1 MDTIIG
7 KIVVFLLKNKV
18 YRNIQFSVPKR
29 SNFLLFETCLYTYRA
44 KKKLR
49 GYHSS
54 GGIIL
59 PLLFILLFFIVN
71 VLIYFKSSRWRKQQ
85 HLYVQPFTFLI
96 DYYIFI
102 IPITVLILG
111 LALPGIFISGNH
123 ALDTIM
129 TNIFM
134 IELCLFGLPTL
145 LLWWNFYMVYPN
157 LKFLCSL
164 YQKKILNYEV
174 LKRSTLCLEV
184 ILCCILIP
192 SIHYISIILLVGM
205 SLFLEYK
212 IADDS

>member
-7 KIVVFLLKNKV
+7 KIVVFLLKIKCTEI
-18 YRNIQFSVPKR
+18 Y
-29 SNFLLFETCLYTYRA
+29 NFLYTKEVTFFYLKHACILIEQRKIERISFIRRNYIATTLYLA
-44 KKKLR
+44 
-49 GYHSS
+49 
-54 GGIIL
+54 I
-59 PLLFILLFFIVN
+59 FIVN

-145 LLWWNFYMVYPN
+145 LLWNFYMVYPN

-164 YQKKILNYEV
+164 YDKK
-174 LKRSTLCLEV
+174 
-184 ILCCILIP
+184 
-192 SIHYISIILLVGM
+192 
-205 SLFLEYK
+205 F
-212 IADDS
+212 

>member
-1 MDTIIG
+1 M
-7 KIVVFLLKNKV
+7 
-18 YRNIQFSVPKR
+18 
-29 SNFLLFETCLYTYRA
+29 
-44 KKKLR
+44 
-49 GYHSS
+49 
-54 GGIIL
+54 

-85 HLYVQPFTFLI
+85 HLYVQSFTLLI

-102 IPITVLILG
+102 IPITVLVFVV
-111 LALPGIFISGNH
+111 ALPGIFITGNST
-123 ALDTIM
+123 LDTIM

-134 IELCLFGLPTL
+134 IELYLFSLPVL
-145 LLWWNFYMVYPN
+145 LLWNFYMVYPN

-164 YQKKILNYEV
+164 YDKKILNYEA

-184 ILCCILIP
+184 ILCCTLIP

-212 IADDS
+212 MADDS